1 MDFLEPVSIISF
13 FGNMEHEK
21 CQTTIIHKITK
32 EVFLEKKHLSEKK
45 VSKWILIKDS
55 TIKTSMIMNGWNLKI
70 F

>member
-1 MDFLEPVSIISF
+1 
-13 FGNMEHEK
+13 MEHEK

-32 EVFLEKKHLSEKK
+32 EVFLEKKYLSEKK

-55 TIKTSMIMNGWNLKI
+55 TIKTSMIMNGWNLMI